1 MFFIRLAQLS
11 HKQEVGG
18 NLIVYVLN
26 LLPVASTLLSFVT
39 ESLVKV
45 GI

>member
-1 MFFIRLAQLS
+1 MFFIQLAQLS

-18 NLIVYVLN
+18 NLIVCVLN
-26 LLPVASTLLSFVT
+26 CLPLASNLLSFVT